1 MRTKKII
8 IGVTGLPGTGK
19 TEVLKIM
26 EEEGFFVIEGDSIAH
41 EIFHEEKE
49 NIDKIFDK
57 KGITK
62 KEVARIIFKDIAK
75 RQEFE
80 SFIHP
85 VIVNRIFSKV
95 DEIEYTYIA
104 IEGTLI
110 FELKTENRFDLIIT
124 VASDMNFIYDRM
136 RKKGFD
142 DHIINSMIERGLS
155 QDEKIKRAD
164 ICIDNRGTLEDLRK
178 KVKRLCGVIKEK

>member
-1 MRTKKII
+1 MKNRII

-19 TEVLKIM
+19 TEVLRVM
-26 EEEGFFVIEGDSIAH
+26 EEENFSVIEGDRIAH
-41 EIFHEEKE
+41 EIFHEQKE
-49 NIDKIFDK
+49 HIDKIFEK
-57 KGITK
+57 KGITR
-62 KEVARIIFKDIAK
+62 KEVARIIFENRTK

-85 VIVNRIFSKV
+85 IIVNRIFSKV
-95 DEIEYTYIA
+95 EELEHPYIA

-110 FELKTENRFDLIIT
+110 FELKTEERFDLIIT

-142 DHIINSMIERGLS
+142 DRIINSMIERGLS

-178 KVKRLCGVIKEK
+178 KVKRLCRVIKGK